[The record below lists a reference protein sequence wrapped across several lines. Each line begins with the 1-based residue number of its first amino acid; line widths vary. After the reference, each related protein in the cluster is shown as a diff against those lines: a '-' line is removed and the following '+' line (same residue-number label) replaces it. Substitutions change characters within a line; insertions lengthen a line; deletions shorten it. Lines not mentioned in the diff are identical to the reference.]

1 MNVKTAVKPA
11 RRIFVA
17 ICVATGFLLV
27 ARAAPQ
33 HAGSTR
39 EELVRAGD
47 ATSHVTMRDEGPTVV
62 LLPAGGRGVE
72 DFDDLSTRLAQ
83 AGYRAVLPQP
93 RGIGRSIGP
102 LEGLTLHDLGADV
115 AAVVNAVGGA
125 PVTIVGHAFGN
136 RVARVVATDH
146 PALVKQ
152 VILLAAG
159 GMVPPS
165 PETEE
170 ARRRAYDASLPRD
183 EQLAARRRAYFATG
197 NDPAPWGSGWHRA
210 TRQAQ
215 RAADR
220 ATPVQEW
227 WAAGSVPILVLQ
239 GAEDAIAPPEN
250 ARLLAKEYGDR
261 VSVVEIQGAGHAML
275 AEQPERIASV
285 ILAYL
290 RR

>member
-1 MNVKTAVKPA
+1 MNMQTAVKPA

-17 ICVATGFLLV
+17 ICVATGLLLA
-27 ARAAPQ
+27 ARAATQ
-33 HAGSTR
+33 QASSER
-39 EELVRAGD
+39 EELVRAGE
-47 ATSHVTMRDEGPTVV
+47 ATIHVTMRGEGPTVV
-62 LLPAGGRGVE
+62 LLPSSGRGVE

-93 RGIGRSIGP
+93 RGIGRSVGP
-102 LEGLTLHDLGADV
+102 LEGLTMHDLGADV
-115 AAVVNAVGGA
+115 AAVVKAVGGA

-146 PALVKQ
+146 PALVQQ

-165 PETEE
+165 PETQE
-170 ARRRAYDASLPRD
+170 AQRRAYDASLPRD

-197 NDPAPWGSGWHRA
+197 NNPAPWEGDWHRGA
-210 TRQAQ
+210 RQAQ
-215 RAADR
+215 AAANR

-239 GAEDAIAPPEN
+239 GTEDAIAPPEN
-250 ARLLAKEYGDR
+250 AKLLAKEYGDR
-261 VSVVEIQGAGHAML
+261 VSIVEIQGAGHAML
-275 AEQPERIASV
+275 AEQPERIASA